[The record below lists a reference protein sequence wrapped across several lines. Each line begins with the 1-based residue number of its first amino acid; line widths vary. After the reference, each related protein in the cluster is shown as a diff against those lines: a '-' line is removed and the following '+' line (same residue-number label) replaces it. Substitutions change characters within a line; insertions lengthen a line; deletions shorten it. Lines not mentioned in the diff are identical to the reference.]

1 VLGLTGGAFKVAVH
15 RMRARFRE
23 ALREEV
29 RETQGEGDDVEE
41 EMGYL
46 MRVLQAGG

>member
-1 VLGLTGGAFKVAVH
+1 
-15 RMRARFRE
+15 MRARFRE